1 MALTKL
7 NFQFQNMTD
16 GANDGNIL
24 LIEQQVGEQYTQD
37 SDIIVIDISG
47 TASNATTIFEA
58 KVVSDGDWREVGG
71 VRINDYTLATTT
83 NNINEAWMFDIGQ
96 YHSFR
101 CRVSSVA
108 DGYVTINSKVT
119 NNNYD

>member
-96 YHSFR
+96 YH
-101 CRVSSVA
+101 
-108 DGYVTINSKVT
+108 
-119 NNNYD
+119 